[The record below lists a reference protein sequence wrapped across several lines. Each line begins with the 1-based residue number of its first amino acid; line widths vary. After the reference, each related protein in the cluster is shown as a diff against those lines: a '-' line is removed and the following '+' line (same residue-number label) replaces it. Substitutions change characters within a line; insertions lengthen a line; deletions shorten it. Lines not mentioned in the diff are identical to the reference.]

1 LEAVPP
7 PDANTAPSNQDAT
20 QGLLA
25 PQDAKARGG
34 MEASLIAAHK
44 TKLRERRQLEI

>member
-7 PDANTAPSNQDAT
+7 PEANTAPSNQDAT

-25 PQDAKARGG
+25 PQDAKTRGG
-34 MEASLIAAHK
+34 MELEASLIAAGAAHK
-44 TKLRERRQLEI
+44 TK